1 MRRPNLFIVGAPKCG
16 TSSLHNYLGQHPEV
30 FMTQT
35 TKEPAFFCPELRVNE
50 YRRPRSEEAYL
61 KLFADARDEKW
72 LGESTTW
79 HLYSTQA
86 AARIKQFD
94 PKAKII
100 IMLRSPVE
108 AMYSLHGQFIFSCNE
123 DILDFSVALEAEHDR
138 SEGRRIPA
146 TSTSPDGLQYTKVFT
161 YSEQVRR
168 YFDVFGREQVRVI
181 LFDDFIKDTPGAYR
195 KTLEFLGVDPTF
207 QATLEV
213 VNAAKP
219 VALGINRFLAHR
231 PRLRSAIH
239 CLVPAS
245 VQRKVIDTLPK
256 FAKTIDRPNKIDPEL
271 KRRLQPM
278 FREDVQRLGELLGR
292 DLSHWC
298 KERREA

>member
-1 MRRPNLFIVGAPKCG
+1 VRRPNLFIVGAPKCG
-16 TSSLHNYLGQHPEV
+16 TSSLHNYLGQHPEI

-50 YRRPRSEEAYL
+50 YRRPRSEGAYL
-61 KLFADARDEKW
+61 KLFAGARDEKY

-79 HLYSTQA
+79 HLYSREA
-86 AARIKQFD
+86 AQRIRQYDGEAR
-94 PKAKII
+94 II

-123 DILDFSVALEAEHDR
+123 DILDFSAALEAEADR
-138 SEGRRIPA
+138 RQGRRLPSTA
-146 TSTSPDGLQYTKVFT
+146 TSPDGLQYTRVFT
-161 YSEQVRR
+161 YTEQVRR
-168 YFDVFGREQVRVI
+168 YFDAFGREQVRVI
-181 LFDDFIKDTPGAYR
+181 IFDDFIRDTPGEYR

-207 QATLEV
+207 QAALEV

-219 VALGINRFLAHR
+219 VALGINRFLARR

-245 VQRKVIDTLPK
+245 VQRKVIDTLPQ
-256 FAKTIDRPNKIDPEL
+256 FASTIDRPTKLDPEL

-278 FREDVQRLGELLGR
+278 FRQDIEQLSQLLGR
-292 DLSHWC
+292 DLTHWC
-298 KERREA
+298 KPPGS